1 MDRTMRFWDVGSG
14 ECEKTIGIAFSKVL
28 RILKSSLDSDFIRQ
42 MSSGTGLLLRI
53 QKTFEFKCVQKCRK
67 RTSAKVCLPPNNAFY
82 YTFSTHFVWLSG
94 PDITAK
100 LCLAPNNTLL
110 GVAVS
115 GGENKVSLIPLPVV
129 CVATVLLLC
138 F

>member
-1 MDRTMRFWDVGSG
+1 M
-14 ECEKTIGIAFSKVL
+14 CSKVSETDIGQSVPAAQY
-28 RILKSSLDSDFIRQ
+28 RILLYIF
-42 MSSGTGLLLRI
+42 
-53 QKTFEFKCVQKCRK
+53 
-67 RTSAKVCLPPNNAFY
+67 
-82 YTFSTHFVWLSG
+82 THFVWLSG
-94 PDITAK
+94 PDMTAK